1 MLRGSLQAK
10 SAKKKD
16 DAADSARNT
25 DLNKVASSLAQPNDY
40 SPAVS
45 PLRKSAESSY
55 GRKGL
60 AAPELELAPSDDYT
74 ILDNKHQ
81 LEIQQDASLSS
92 R

>member
-10 SAKKKD
+10 SAKKKG

-25 DLNKVASSLAQPNDY
+25 DLNKAASSLAQPNDY

-45 PLRKSAESSY
+45 PLRKSAESGC

>member
-10 SAKKKD
+10 SIKKKE
-16 DAADSARNT
+16 DAADSARNM
-25 DLNKVASSLAQPNDY
+25 DHIEAASSLAQPNDY

-45 PLRKSAESSY
+45 PLLKSAESSR
-55 GRKGL
+55 GRKGQ
-60 AAPELELAPSDDYT
+60 AGPELQLAPSDDYT

-81 LEIQQDASLSS
+81 LEIQQDVSLSS